1 MDIRHCDGLKLL
13 ETLKDGSVD
22 LILTDPPY
30 IISHDT
36 GMNTLRNA
44 IDAGENLTKTEAQW
58 EAFAEKTP
66 GAAQTPNAKENY
78 MQYGTIYGKKYSV
91 KTNYG
96 AWDEQFT
103 MEDLDMFIASYY
115 KKLRNGGTCIIFFD
129 LWKLTPLKD
138 LMEKHAF
145 KQIRFVEWIKSNPQ
159 PINSKVNYLTNARE
173 IALLG
178 VKKGKPTFN
187 SQYDNGIYTYPIQG
201 GKNRTHPTQK
211 NLKLFEDIIKKH
223 SNEGDL
229 VVDTFLG
236 GGTTALAAKNT
247 GRRCVGSELDK
258 TYFDSIQK
266 VLNEH
271 TAPQD

>member
-1 MDIRHCDGLKLL
+1 MDVRHCDGLKLL
-13 ETLKDGSVD
+13 ETLEDGSVD

-44 IDAGENLTKTEAQW
+44 IDAGDNLTKTEAQW
-58 EAFAEKTP
+58 KAFVEKTP
-66 GAAQTPNAKENY
+66 GAEQTPNAKENY
-78 MQYGTIYGKKYSV
+78 MQYGTVYGKKYSV

-96 AWDEQFT
+96 EWDEQFT
-103 MEDLDMFIASYY
+103 MEDLDKFVASYY
-115 KKLRNGGTCIIFFD
+115 KKLKNGGTCIIFFD

-138 LMEKHAF
+138 LMEKHKF
-145 KQIRFVEWIKSNPQ
+145 KQIRFIEWVKSNPQ

-187 SQYDNGIYTYPIQG
+187 GQYDNGIYTYPIQG

-211 NLKLFEDIIKKH
+211 NLKLFEDIMKKH

-247 GRRCVGSELDK
+247 GRRCIGSELDK
-258 TYFDSIQK
+258 TYFDTIQK
-266 VLNEH
+266 ALDEFK
-271 TAPQD
+271 TPQD